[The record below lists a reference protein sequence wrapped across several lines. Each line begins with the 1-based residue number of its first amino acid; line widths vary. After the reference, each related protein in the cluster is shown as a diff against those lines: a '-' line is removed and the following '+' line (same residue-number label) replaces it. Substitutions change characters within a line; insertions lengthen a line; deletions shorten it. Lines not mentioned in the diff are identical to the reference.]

1 MQYTHGE
8 NLKSYWKIKTGSGR
22 YVHKTDILIVKSI
35 ELLFIEINGRTE
47 RNGKILSE
55 MWKTS
60 CR

>member
-1 MQYTHGE
+1 MGK
-8 NLKSYWKIKTGSGR
+8 NWNPILRKIKTGSGR
-22 YVHKTDILIVKSI
+22 YMYKTDILIVKSI